1 MAERV
6 KKVTMEDIAVKM
18 NVSRALV
25 SYALADK
32 YGVSEEMKKQILT
45 AAVEMGYF
53 DRSSVPK
60 KNRKEVHVLI
70 GAEFVNEGSFFTRII
85 AGIEDGVR
93 LQKLNMNLITFREES
108 EMNGIIGKVTGSNTY
123 GLVIIRQV
131 SDEMT
136 ELLAKVQIP
145 KVFVDL
151 ISPHS
156 SFYDYEVRSN
166 DFGNMINLTEYLI
179 RKGHKKILFVGDITW
194 ALSYEERYRGY
205 LYTMNKYGLIPK
217 AVIDSNINKKLP
229 YNREGIRQLL
239 KHNDCTAFICMS
251 DGVADYVYED
261 IKAHGLRIPED
272 ISVVGFDDVTKS
284 AKLDPPLTTMHIPK
298 FEMGKVAFDL
308 LKDQY
313 REGSHSKTINL
324 NADLKERKSV
334 CQYIES

>member
-1 MAERV
+1 MYCINLAVYKTKERMSAPQATARERLMAERV

-123 GLVIIRQV
+123 GLVVIRQV

-217 AVIDSNINKKLP
+217 AVIDSNINLWTCESYCGMCLYCKRRC
-229 YNREGIRQLL
+229 N
-239 KHNDCTAFICMS
+239 
-251 DGVADYVYED
+251 
-261 IKAHGLRIPED
+261 AHDD
-272 ISVVGFDDVTKS
+272 IS
-284 AKLDPPLTTMHIPK
+284 IC
-298 FEMGKVAFDL
+298 
-308 LKDQY
+308 
-313 REGSHSKTINL
+313 R
-324 NADLKERKSV
+324 
-334 CQYIES
+334 

>member
-123 GLVIIRQV
+123 GLVVIRQV

-136 ELLAKVQIP
+136 ENCLPRFRYQRSLLI
-145 KVFVDL
+145 
-151 ISPHS
+151 
-156 SFYDYEVRSN
+156 
-166 DFGNMINLTEYLI
+166 
-179 RKGHKKILFVGDITW
+179 
-194 ALSYEERYRGY
+194 
-205 LYTMNKYGLIPK
+205 
-217 AVIDSNINKKLP
+217 
-229 YNREGIRQLL
+229 
-239 KHNDCTAFICMS
+239 
-251 DGVADYVYED
+251 
-261 IKAHGLRIPED
+261 
-272 ISVVGFDDVTKS
+272 
-284 AKLDPPLTTMHIPK
+284 
-298 FEMGKVAFDL
+298 
-308 LKDQY
+308 
-313 REGSHSKTINL
+313 
-324 NADLKERKSV
+324 
-334 CQYIES
+334 

>member
-123 GLVIIRQV
+123 GLVVIRQV

-166 DFGNMINLTEYLI
+166 DLLLPIRMICQKCQIRIILLGNLI
-179 RKGHKKILFVGDITW
+179 REIIRNLK
-194 ALSYEERYRGY
+194 
-205 LYTMNKYGLIPK
+205 LYP
-217 AVIDSNINKKLP
+217 DLP
-229 YNREGIRQLL
+229 
-239 KHNDCTAFICMS
+239 
-251 DGVADYVYED
+251 
-261 IKAHGLRIPED
+261 
-272 ISVVGFDDVTKS
+272 
-284 AKLDPPLTTMHIPK
+284 
-298 FEMGKVAFDL
+298 
-308 LKDQY
+308 
-313 REGSHSKTINL
+313 
-324 NADLKERKSV
+324 
-334 CQYIES
+334 

>member
-1 MAERV
+1 MI
-6 KKVTMEDIAVKM
+6 KV
-18 NVSRALV
+18 
-25 SYALADK
+25 
-32 YGVSEEMKKQILT
+32 
-45 AAVEMGYF
+45 F
-53 DRSSVPK
+53 
-60 KNRKEVHVLI
+60 
-70 GAEFVNEGSFFTRII
+70 
-85 AGIEDGVR
+85 
-93 LQKLNMNLITFREES
+93 
-108 EMNGIIGKVTGSNTY
+108 GKVTGSNTY
-123 GLVIIRQV
+123 GLVVIRQV